1 MQEDLNGTKEDVI
14 DDVEI
19 FTELIQKE
27 ENINRLEAAMQEWK
41 EKGNERLALA
51 CAVAIEELKVKQ
63 HGKQELRNLWSDEE
77 LQMEEDIAS

>member
-1 MQEDLNGTKEDVI
+1 MDYEV
-14 DDVEI
+14 I

-63 HGKQELRNLWSDEE
+63 NGKQELINLWSDEE
-77 LQMEEDIAS
+77 LQM